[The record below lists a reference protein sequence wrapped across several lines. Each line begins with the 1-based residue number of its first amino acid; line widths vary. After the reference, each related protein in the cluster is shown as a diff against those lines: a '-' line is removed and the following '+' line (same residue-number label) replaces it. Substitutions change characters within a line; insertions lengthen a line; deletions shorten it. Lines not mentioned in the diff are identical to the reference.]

1 MPSRHYFAQLEVLL
15 PSSRLEANAL
25 WFLPSALAHSL
36 FVNVRVGVSPS
47 ALPSTT
53 TLLATALLLLRL
65 GLCLRFV
72 KMEMKK
78 ICTVAAFV
86 AFFRADADVRD
97 GWTDTDV

>member
-1 MPSRHYFAQLEVLL
+1 MPHRQ
-15 PSSRLEANAL
+15 RLGANAL

-53 TLLATALLLLRL
+53 TLLARALALLLLLRL

>member
-1 MPSRHYFAQLEVLL
+1 MPHRQ
-15 PSSRLEANAL
+15 RLGANAL

-53 TLLATALLLLRL
+53 TLLAWALLLRL

>member
-1 MPSRHYFAQLEVLL
+1 MPHRQ
-15 PSSRLEANAL
+15 RLGANAL

-53 TLLATALLLLRL
+53 TLLVLLLRL

-86 AFFRADADVRD
+86 AFFRADADARD

>member
-53 TLLATALLLLRL
+53 TLLLRL

-86 AFFRADADVRD
+86 AFFRADADARD

>member
-1 MPSRHYFAQLEVLL
+1 MVLSFCFGPFIICQCQSWSQSVSFA
-15 PSSRLEANAL
+15 
-25 WFLPSALAHSL
+25 FH
-36 FVNVRVGVSPS
+36 FH
-47 ALPSTT
+47 
-53 TLLATALLLLRL
+53 LLLLRL

-97 GWTDTDV
+97 GRTDGGTDADV